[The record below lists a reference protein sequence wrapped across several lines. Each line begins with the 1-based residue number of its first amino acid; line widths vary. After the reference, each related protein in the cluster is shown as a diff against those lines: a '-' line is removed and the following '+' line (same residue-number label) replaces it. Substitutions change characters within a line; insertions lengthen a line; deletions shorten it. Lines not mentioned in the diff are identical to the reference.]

1 MAKQGGWGDS
11 LTAERHMCGWRRCW
25 RRARWAA
32 SCPHRRQQQ
41 QQQLAALRQQHQAA
55 ALAGLLAWIWLG
67 PHPVLAVALELREVP
82 RWENR

>member
-1 MAKQGGWGDS
+1 
-11 LTAERHMCGWRRCW
+11 
-25 RRARWAA
+25 
-32 SCPHRRQQQ
+32 
-41 QQQLAALRQQHQAA
+41 LAALRQQHQAA